1 FHSAEGRADRNGG
14 SSRIRPSGS
23 AAGRAPTRRAAR
35 KPLVRTR
42 ATRRSPRARRGAR
55 PCVSTRV
62 EPIGRCAAVVC
73 RAGRSRT
80 SARSGRSDVAGHTR
94 SGRRRIE
101 RVHYPRQPDG
111 DFTGGAL
118 AAAPRR
124 HRGSGTTWISP
135 RVGVVPAGWRQSRWH
150 SGRRWGTAHQRLQGD
165 QVLEYAVAELL
176 EEGEIQRHIRRVRRE
191 YATRRDVLV
200 KALREHLAERITFEV
215 PAGGIALWVRAI
227 GVDVDVW
234 ARSAPEKGAIVV
246 TAAEMGPPI
255 SVLLT
260 APRVLTLARRHPA
273 VRPAQQTSI
282 DRPASARNSLQRTA
296 TGSRADQEQAR

>member
-1 FHSAEGRADRNGG
+1 M
-14 SSRIRPSGS
+14 P
-23 AAGRAPTRRAAR
+23 RRKVTYVCAKRSQRCCGPHEVWPPPHRTCALPAAAR
-35 KPLVRTR
+35 WRFHWW
-42 ATRRSPRARRGAR
+42 RAR
-55 PCVSTRV
+55 C
-62 EPIGRCAAVVC
+62 CAPA
-73 RAGRSRT
+73 T
-80 SARSGRSDVAGHTR
+80 SWQWNNLDIA
-94 SGRRRIE
+94 
-101 RVHYPRQPDG
+101 
-111 DFTGGAL
+111 
-118 AAAPRR
+118 
-124 HRGSGTTWISP
+124 

-234 ARSAPEKGAIVV
+234 ARSAREKGAIVV

-273 VRPAQQTSI
+273 VRPAQRTSI

-296 TGSRADQEQAR
+296 T